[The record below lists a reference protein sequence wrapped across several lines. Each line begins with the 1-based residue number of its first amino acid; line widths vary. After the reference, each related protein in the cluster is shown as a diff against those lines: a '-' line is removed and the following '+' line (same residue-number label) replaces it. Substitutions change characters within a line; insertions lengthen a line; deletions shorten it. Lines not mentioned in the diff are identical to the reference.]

1 MEWWCHKYGWKGI
14 STSLVKPFFEFHIHS
29 DYHVRN
35 IKVNTVV
42 LFPVTKLFQFPL
54 FSDSKKCSHVA
65 KPPLRPYWLTLPL
78 LPCPHARSHWLSPRF
93 SFPGLGI
100 VKTSATSQWAFD
112 SENMTAVTK
121 KPQDARELK
130 VHTAG
135 AGDSLVHLT
144 FCQKTAG
151 ELACER
157 AK

>member
-1 MEWWCHKYGWKGI
+1 MI
-14 STSLVKPFFEFHIHS
+14 PI
-29 DYHVRN
+29 
-35 IKVNTVV
+35 
-42 LFPVTKLFQFPL
+42 PTKL
-54 FSDSKKCSHVA
+54 
-65 KPPLRPYWLTLPL
+65 
-78 LPCPHARSHWLSPRF
+78 

-100 VKTSATSQWAFD
+100 VKTSATSQWALG
-112 SENMTAVTK
+112 SENNDMTAVTK

-135 AGDSLVHLT
+135 EGDSLVQLT